1 MYPRQARDRRQ
12 MSAALLIDVVIL
24 WTSVAA
30 VGFIAYRRG
39 PKVMTSSRR
48 EGAMDFISI
57 APRIAL
63 AWSTRATSPPSFL
76 RRSSRD
82 GWDRTR
88 DGLESPPRWS
98 RGPRPWRTGG
108 RLFDRV
114 RGAEGGRID
123 AQVLAYVI
131 VWALFAFQRLLLCE
145 NPLHAGPVRL
155 ISGRRSGSGRCPC
168 HAVGEP

>member
-1 MYPRQARDRRQ
+1 

-63 AWSTRATSPPSFL
+63 VVVDSGYIAAVIPQEVIPGWLGPNSRWLGVATAVVAGAATL
-76 RRSSRD
+76 AD
-82 GWDRTR
+82 
-88 DGLESPPRWS
+88 RWS
-98 RGPRPWRTGG
+98 
-108 RLFDRV
+108 
-114 RGAEGGRID
+114 
-123 AQVLAYVI
+123 
-131 VWALFAFQRLLLCE
+131 AF
-145 NPLHAGPVRL
+145 
-155 ISGRRSGSGRCPC
+155 
-168 HAVGEP
+168 